1 MGRKQTE
8 DFLEFKQRMIDPISE
23 TFCAAKWYNATIW
36 LGHGQTTSCHHP
48 PGHYIDPKE
57 LEANPSAIHNTQHKK
72 LMRKMMQEGKRPNEC
87 EYCWKVEDIGRNN
100 VSDRV
105 YKTEIFTD
113 ADIQKAATMPW
124 EEDVT
129 LRTLEI
135 SFDRTCNFACSYCNP
150 GFSTTWVKDIRTHGP
165 YRNIQSDGRGHFI
178 DDSPWAKPAADKEE
192 NNPYIQAFWKWWES
206 DLQDNL
212 QEIRITGGEPLMANS
227 VWKLFDWFK
236 NNPEKG
242 KKLRFAMNSNLV
254 PKKALL
260 DKLIEMSQHVPDF
273 EVYTSNESYGKH
285 SEYIRDGLIYDQ
297 WKDNIHRL
305 ITEGNLKRLH
315 VMMTINSLCLS
326 SITEF
331 MDDMLDL
338 KRTYGYQY
346 PTMTLNLLRFPSFQ
360 SPAILPIHI
369 KEFYKKKLENWLA
382 DIVSKEE
389 QDQNG
394 RLLFTHMERAHV
406 QRLIDYLD
414 VIKTPHMNTSEEA
427 KLWNDFKNFYLQ
439 YDVRRGKD
447 FRETFPP
454 IFVDFINSVDVPVPT
469 KEEILGKNYR
479 EDTGLKERAGNPAT
493 AEEGYISDE
502 LAHGWNTKTDSLG
515 ANER

>member
-1 MGRKQTE
+1 MGRKQNE
-8 DFLEFKQRMIDPISE
+8 DFLDFKKRMIDPISD

-57 LEANPSAIHNTQHKK
+57 LENNPSAIHNTQHKK
-72 LMRKMMQEGKRPNEC
+72 LMRKYMQEGKRPNEC

-105 YKTEIFTD
+105 YKTEIYTD
-113 ADIQKAATMPW
+113 EDIVTASKMPW
-124 EEDVT
+124 DQDVM

-150 GFSTTWVKDIRTHGP
+150 GFSTTWVRDIKTHGP

-178 DDSPWAKPAADKEE
+178 DDAPWARSAGEDDE
-192 NNPYIQAFWKWWES
+192 NPYIRAFWRWWES
-206 DLQDNL
+206 GLQDNL
-212 QEIRITGGEPLMANS
+212 QEIRITGGEPLMATS
-227 VWKLFDWFK
+227 VWKLFEWFRD
-236 NNPEKG
+236 NPERG

-285 SEYIRDGLIYDQ
+285 SEYIRDGMIYDQ
-297 WKDNIHRL
+297 WKENIHRL

-338 KRTYGYQY
+338 KRKYGYQY

-360 SPAILPIHI
+360 SPAVLPIHI
-369 KEFYKKKLENWLA
+369 KEYYKTKLENWLTN
-382 DIVSKEE
+382 IVEQEE
-389 QDQNG
+389 KDSNG
-394 RLLFTHMERAHV
+394 MLLFTHMERAHV

-414 VIKTPHMNTSEEA
+414 VIKTPHMNTSEEG

-439 YDVRRGKD
+439 YDVRRGKN
-447 FRETFPP
+447 FRETFPQ
-454 IFVDFINSVDVPVPT
+454 IFVDFIDGVNVPVPT
-469 KEEILGKNYR
+469 AEEILTGNYH
-479 EDTGLKERAGNPAT
+479 EDTGLKDRAGNPAT
-493 AEEGYISDE
+493 TEEGYVSDE
-502 LAHGWNTKTDSLG
+502 VAHGWNTKTDSLG